1 MVLKV
6 IVSIVTLAA
15 FAAGAATTK
24 RVACGDGNFAGDAAV
39 RSLEYND
46 CFEPKLI
53 SLFSAVLSFLYAMT
67 FNKTFSKGNV
77 VKMSTN
83 HFA

>member
-24 RVACGDGNFAGDAAV
+24 RVACGEGNFAGNAAV

-46 CFEPKLI
+46 YFEPKLI
-53 SLFSAVLSFLYAMT
+53 SLFSAVLSFLYATT
-67 FNKTFSKGNV
+67 FSKTFSKGSA